1 MDELDLLNRFRDE
14 VPAQVDLRAEERR
27 LAAAM
32 LAPPRA
38 AKKRVSRVRVGF
50 ALAAAC
56 AMSVTFVAVA
66 KGRGPSDAPQVSLL
80 ERAALVAERTA
91 ATDIRPDQWYY
102 QKESMHT
109 GTFEFWFRMDGTKT
123 AIKENGGE
131 LRTGPGEKGPTNP
144 AKTQLEV
151 DALPGDPDALLTH
164 FRGLSKELYPLSICQ
179 PDCPADREQDVKA
192 FGAIGWYLKY
202 GPIVPP
208 EKTAGMYRAL
218 AKIPGVTVTENDTD
232 ATGRKGVGV
241 TLDLGQAGK
250 GTYILDP
257 ADYHYMGVKS
267 LVDGRTVGM
276 TVLASGVVDKP
287 GQLP

>member
-14 VPAQVDLRAEERR
+14 VPAQVDLRAEEQR

-32 LAPPRA
+32 IAPQKAPE
-38 AKKRVSRVRVGF
+38 KRVSRVRVGF

-66 KGRGPSDAPQVSLL
+66 KVRAPSDAPQVSLL
-80 ERAALVAERTA
+80 ERAALVAERTT
-91 ATDIRPDQWYY
+91 ATDVRPDQWFYV
-102 QKESMHT
+102 KESMDG
-109 GTFEFWFRMDGTKT
+109 GTFEFWSRMDGKKS
-123 AIKENGGE
+123 AIKENDGE

-151 DALPGDPDALLTH
+151 DALPSDPDALLAH
-164 FRGLSKELYPLSICQ
+164 FRTLSRELFPLSICQ
-179 PDCPADREQDVKA
+179 PNCPPDRAQDVKA

-202 GPIVPP
+202 GPIIPP
-208 EKTAGMYRAL
+208 EKAAGMYRAL

-232 ATGRKGVGV
+232 SAGRKGVGV
-241 TLDLGQAGK
+241 VLDLGQAGK

-257 ADYHYMGVKS
+257 ADYHYMGVKTPEMGIT
-267 LVDGRTVGM
+267 LLT
-276 TVLASGVVDKP
+276 SGVVNEP
-287 GQLP
+287 GQLPVR